1 MLELQSLVVRYGGIT
16 AVRGISV
23 NIDAGDL
30 AVIIG
35 ANGAGKSSTLNAII
49 GMVPAAEGKIIFDG
63 QDVTKLPTHL
73 RVRRGMVLVP
83 EGRRIFPNL
92 TVYENLQLAG
102 YAVSGWR
109 SELDFVYGLFPILKE
124 RIRQMAGTL
133 SGGEQQMLA
142 IARGIVAKPKVLLL
156 DEPSLG
162 LSPLLTQQIMAAIK
176 EINHRGTTVL
186 LVEQNAF
193 AALKIASKAFVME
206 LGEITLQGDPKEISV
221 NEHVR
226 AAYLGA

>member
-1 MLELQSLVVRYGGIT
+1 MLELDSLFVRYGGIT

-23 NIDAGDL
+23 KIDDGDL
-30 AVIIG
+30 AAIIG
-35 ANGAGKSSTLNAII
+35 ANGAGKSSTLNAIV
-49 GMVPAAEGKIIFDG
+49 GMVPVAEGKVFFDG
-63 QDVTKLPTHL
+63 QDVTRTPTHVK
-73 RVRRGMVLVP
+73 VRKGMVLVP

-92 TVYENLQLAG
+92 TVYENLQMAG
-102 YAVSGWR
+102 YAVKDWK
-109 SELDFVYGLFPILKE
+109 SELDFVFTLFPILNE
-124 RIRQMAGTL
+124 RFKQSAGTL

-162 LSPLLTQQIMAAIK
+162 LSPVLVQQIMGAIK
-176 EINHRGTTVL
+176 QINQRGTTVL

-193 AALKIASKAFVME
+193 AALRIASKAFVME
-206 LGEITLQGDPKEISV
+206 LGEITLQGEPSQIAV